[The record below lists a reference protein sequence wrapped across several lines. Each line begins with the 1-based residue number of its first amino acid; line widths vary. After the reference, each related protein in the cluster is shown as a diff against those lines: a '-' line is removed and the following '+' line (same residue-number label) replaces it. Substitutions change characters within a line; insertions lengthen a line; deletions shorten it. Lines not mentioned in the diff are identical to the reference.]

1 MSSFTVLFIAAAFA
15 LMGLMAIARP
25 ESILAYFGTRSLTR
39 DGRNEVRAVYG
50 GFGLAIA
57 ALLCAS
63 LLHPAIRAGAVLAV
77 AVALLGMA
85 AGRLLSVLIDGAP
98 GRWPWI
104 FMAVELGGAAALLG
118 ALQSGGSA

>member
-1 MSSFTVLFIAAAFA
+1 MPSITVLFIAAAFA
-15 LMGLMAIARP
+15 LMGLAAITRP
-25 ESILAYFGTRSLTR
+25 ESILAYFGTHSLTR

-57 ALLCAS
+57 ALLGAT
-63 LLHPAIRAGAVLAV
+63 LLHPTIRVGAILAV

-85 AGRLLSVLIDGAP
+85 AGRLLSVLIDGSP

-104 FMAVELGGAAALLG
+104 FMAVELGGGCAMLG
-118 ALQSGGSA
+118 VLEGAGLS

>member
-1 MSSFTVLFIAAAFA
+1 MAAVLLIAAAFA
-15 LMGLMAIARP
+15 AMGLMALVRP
-25 ESILAYFGTRSLTR
+25 EGIVAYFGTRELTR

-57 ALLCAS
+57 ALLC
-63 LLHPAIRAGAVLAV
+63 GAQYHAALRPGALLAV

-85 AGRLLSVLIDGAP
+85 GGRVVSALLDGPP

-104 FMAVELGGAAALLG
+104 FMGVELAGGAALLG
-118 ALQSGGSA
+118 ALQYGGAA

>member
-1 MSSFTVLFIAAAFA
+1 MSTMLVLFVAAAFA
-15 LMGLMAIARP
+15 LMGVAAVARP
-25 ESILAYFGTRSLTR
+25 ESIVAYFGTRGLTR

-57 ALLCAS
+57 TLLCATRYS
-63 LLHPAIRAGAVLAV
+63 AAIRQGAVLAV

-98 GRWPWI
+98 GRWPWV
-104 FMAVELGGAAALLG
+104 FLLVELGGGGALLAAMENGAAA
-118 ALQSGGSA
+118 